1 MQLSIIIPVYRSAE
15 CLPQLARRV
24 GDDVGRY
31 FQSYEL
37 ILVNDDS
44 PDLSW
49 EVIVRLASEHNFIIG
64 VNLRKNAGQDNAIMA
79 GLNVATGE
87 VIVIMDDDL
96 QHDPSDIVVLCERI
110 QCGFD
115 VVYAC
120 FEHKNQALWKN
131 LGSWLNDRFAM
142 LTLGKP
148 KNIYMSPY
156 KAMRREVVEE
166 IAKYTG
172 PYPYIDGLIFT
183 VTSNITQIPAT
194 HHTRFAGKSNY
205 GFWKSVAV
213 WLKLATGFSVVPLR
227 MATLLGGIFSLIA
240 FVLATYFIL
249 QTLIWAQGPEGWASV
264 IVAILFIGG
273 IQLIGI
279 GAIGEYIGRI
289 FITQNAR
296 PQFTVKEI
304 CRGATAPGSR
314 EQHWGVKR
322 HEQGV
327 TGVASTGRDAIA
339 SPASNFHQA
348 DKVS

>member
-1 MQLSIIIPVYRSAE
+1 MQLSIVVPVYKSAE
-15 CLPQLARRV
+15 CLPELVRRV
-24 GDDVGRY
+24 EGEVDNY

-37 ILVNDDS
+37 ILVDDDS
-44 PDLSW
+44 PDSSW
-49 EVIVRLASEHNFIIG
+49 EVIVRLACEHDFITG

-79 GLNVATGE
+79 GLHVAKGE

-96 QHDPSDIVVLCERI
+96 QHDPSDIVMLNKYIER
-110 QCGFD
+110 GFD
-115 VVYAC
+115 VVYAH
-120 FEHKNQALWKN
+120 FEQKKQALWKN
-131 LGSWLNDRFAM
+131 LGSWMNDRFAV

-156 KAMRREVVEE
+156 KAIRSEVVQEVVRY
-166 IAKYTG
+166 AG
-172 PYPYIDGLIFT
+172 PYPYVDGLIFT

-205 GFWKSVAV
+205 SFLKSVAV
-213 WLKLATGFSVVPLR
+213 WLKLATAFSVVPLR
-227 MATLLGGIFSLIA
+227 MATLLGGIISLFA
-240 FVLATYFIL
+240 FALATYFVL

-264 IVAILFIGG
+264 IVAMLFIGG

-304 CRGATAPGSR
+304 CRGTTR
-314 EQHWGVKR
+314 EDQNV
-322 HEQGV
+322 
-327 TGVASTGRDAIA
+327 RDANRI
-339 SPASNFHQA
+339 STVHQ
-348 DKVS
+348 V